1 MIGAIVMKMGV
12 RRAWAAANRRDL
24 DYLLRYVADDAVM
37 EVPGRPPVGGR
48 FVGREAW
55 RAWFERWLAGLST
68 FRFRVIHEALTKPL
82 ALGLSNTVLT
92 EFELEATTLDGRT
105 FRGRGVDVSEMV
117 RGKWVADRTYV
128 FDLEAEEAMRSAA
141 L

>member
-55 RAWFERWLAGLST
+55 RVGLERWQASLSS
-68 FRFRVIHEALTKPL
+68 FRYRVIDVALKNPF
-82 ALGLSNTVLT
+82 ALGLSNTIFT
-92 EFELEATTLDGRT
+92 EFELEETALDGRT
-105 FRGRGVDVSEMV
+105 VTVRGVDVSEMV

-128 FDLEAEEAMRSAA
+128 FDLEAEETMRSAA
-141 L
+141 P

>member
-1 MIGAIVMKMGV
+1 VIGAILMKVGA

-55 RAWFERWLAGLST
+55 RAGLERWQAGLSS
-68 FRFRVIHEALTKPL
+68 FRYHLIHVALRNPF
-82 ALGLSNTVLT
+82 ALGLTNTVFT
-92 EFELEATTLDGRT
+92 EFELEETALDGRT
-105 FRGRGVDVSEMV
+105 VTVRGVDVSEMA

-141 L
+141 P